1 MIDVTQEL
9 KKILAQSPTAPFLFL
24 GSGFSRRYLGLE
36 DWKNLLGR
44 FGSKLPSGFIRY
56 VSESNGDLALAAER
70 MAQPYSDYWWSLPN
84 SQETANQPDWHTNIS
99 SPLRYDICE
108 YLNSCDMKNKK
119 LQNELDILTSKKT
132 IIDGIITTNWDL
144 LLENIFEHE
153 NYKVYIGQGNLL
165 FSNPQKIAEI
175 YKIHG
180 CCSDPKSLILTKT
193 DYEDFHKKNQYLAAK
208 LLSIFLEHSV
218 IFIGYSLDDENIR
231 SILCS
236 ISEMMSNEE
245 HRTKLAK
252 NLIFINWEKD
262 VKDSISQ
269 THFNFSDN
277 KSIPI
282 TEIKTDNFSK
292 IYLALQGKERKIPAY
307 ILRIFREQFYE
318 IVQGESPENKLYC
331 PTDIDEIIQAGK
343 EIEFV
348 AGFGV
353 AKEGYNK
360 VGMKGIDF
368 KMILS
373 DAIYGDIE
381 FDRAQVLNDIL
392 SDICKPTVYV
402 PIHRFIKTDPN
413 FKPLKNAP
421 ENFKNLFKFNEKS
434 FVSKIAKGYRDSYKR
449 RNLVSIS
456 ILEIIQSTQYS
467 EPIRMDYLGQFIVDN
482 PTNENLKVLES
493 YLKERFEENWNHSNF
508 KRLVCIYDCLVNK

>member
-1 MIDVTQEL
+1 M
-9 KKILAQSPTAPFLFL
+9 
-24 GSGFSRRYLGLE
+24 
-36 DWKNLLGR
+36 
-44 FGSKLPSGFIRY
+44 
-56 VSESNGDLALAAER
+56 
-70 MAQPYSDYWWSLPN
+70 
-84 SQETANQPDWHTNIS
+84 TN
-99 SPLRYDICE
+99 DE
-108 YLNSCDMKNKK
+108 
-119 LQNELDILTSKKT
+119 
-132 IIDGIITTNWDL
+132 
-144 LLENIFEHE
+144 
-153 NYKVYIGQGNLL
+153 
-165 FSNPQKIAEI
+165 
-175 YKIHG
+175 
-180 CCSDPKSLILTKT
+180 
-193 DYEDFHKKNQYLAAK
+193 HKK
-208 LLSIFLEHSV
+208 
-218 IFIGYSLDDENIR
+218 
-231 SILCS
+231 
-236 ISEMMSNEE
+236 
-245 HRTKLAK
+245 KLAK
-252 NLIFINWEKD
+252 NLIFINRSHGDEN
-262 VKDSISQ
+262 SISN
-269 THFNFSDN
+269 THFSFEEG

-282 TEIKTDNFSK
+282 TQIKTNDFGK
-292 IYLALQGKERKIPAY
+292 IYLALQGKERKIPAH
-307 ILRIFREQFYE
+307 ILRTFREQFYE
-318 IVQGESPENKLYC
+318 IVQGEAPDKKLYC
-331 PTDIDEIIQAGK
+331 ATNVEEIMQGTNK
-343 EIEFV
+343 IEFV

-402 PIHRFIKTDPN
+402 PIHRFIKADPN

-449 RNLVSIS
+449 RNLVLIS
-456 ILEIIQSTQYS
+456 MLEIITNTQYS

>member
-1 MIDVTQEL
+1 MSITESL
-9 KKILAQSPTAPFLFL
+9 KEIIKASPTAPFLFI

-36 DWKNLLGR
+36 DWKGLLSR

-56 VSESNGDLALAAER
+56 VSESNGDLALAAEK
-70 MAQPYSDYWWSLPN
+70 MSDPYSEYWWSLPE
-84 SQETANQPDWHTNIS
+84 SEEIANKPEWHTHIS

-108 YLNSCDMKNKK
+108 YLKSCDMDNRG
-119 LQNELDILTSKKT
+119 LENELKILTSSKT

-144 LLENIFEHE
+144 LLENLFAKD
-153 NYKVYIGQGNLL
+153 NYKVYVGQGSLL

-180 CCSDPKSLILTKT
+180 CCTDPKSLVLTKK
-193 DYEDFHKKNQYLAAK
+193 DYDDFHKKNPYLAAK
-208 LLSIFLEHSV
+208 LLSIFIEHPI
-218 IFIGYSLDDENIR
+218 IFMGYSLHDENIR

-245 HRTKLAK
+245 HRAKLAN

-262 VKDSISQ
+262 GIDSISK
-269 THFNFSDN
+269 THLNFSES

-282 TEIKTDNFSK
+282 TEIKTDDFSK
-292 IYLALQGKERKIPAY
+292 IFLALQGNERKIPAY

-318 IVQGESPENKLYC
+318 IVQGEEPENKLYC
-331 PTDIDEIIQAGK
+331 PTDIDEIIQSGK

-353 AKEGYNK
+353 AKERYGK
-360 VGMKGIDF
+360 VGLRGVDF

-381 FDRAQVLNDIL
+381 FDRAQILNNTL

-402 PIHRFIKTDPN
+402 PIQRFIKADPN

-421 ENFKNLFKFNEKS
+421 TNFKNLFNFNEKT
-434 FVSKIAKGYRDSYKR
+434 FVSKIAKGYRNSYKTK
-449 RNLVSIS
+449 NLIS
-456 ILEIIQSTQYS
+456 VDIVDIIENSQYS
-467 EPIRMDYLGQFIVDN
+467 EPIRADYLGQYIVDN
-482 PTNENLKVLES
+482 NSPKNLKILEG
-493 YLKERFEENWNHSNF
+493 YLKENFEEYWNNSNY